1 MRYVSSIEEITIEET
16 RKEIVLVMLS
26 KGLSVEEIASL
37 TDIPIEQV
45 TTLQSRSK

>member
-1 MRYVSSIEEITIEET
+1 MRYVSLIEEIGIQ
-16 RKEIVLVMLS
+16 RGKQEIVLVMLA

-45 TTLQSRSK
+45 QELQS